1 MTATFSRRAILSSM
15 LAGAAGVLGAVLV
28 PVRATWAASRL
39 DSAEWLAEASRILR
53 SIRQPT
59 ISDRSVRVALSHD
72 LNGTQVRERIQQAI
86 DSLGTSGGGQVVVPP
101 GSWRVAGTIN
111 LVSNIEL
118 HISEGATITFSNR
131 VSDYLPPVLS
141 RWEGTEMYGFSPC
154 IRAYLASNIALTGK
168 GTLTGEGKSVIPSLD
183 RQENTD
189 QALLRE
195 MGRNLTPVHE
205 RVFGDGHALRQ
216 SFIQFFGCSA
226 VCVDGL
232 RLRNMPFWGVHVL
245 YSQDVTVKNIDVKSN
260 NSNNDGIDVDSSQ
273 NVRIEHC
280 TFRTKDDCIAVKS
293 GRDADGRRV
302 GRPSE
307 NIVIRECDMIDGG
320 SSGVAVGSEMSGG
333 VRNLYVFRC
342 AMQRVDSVLNVKSN
356 LDRGGLVENIRVWNV
371 GVGRCSRLLR
381 ITTNY
386 HSYAGGNFV
395 PILRDIA
402 MDDIRCDRAEI
413 AFDLIG
419 VPATPIREIS
429 VRDVRVNYADRALR
443 LEHAEQ
449 ITFERVV
456 VNGRDVI
463 PTPSTP
469 EVAKQRA
476 GLLQ

>member
-1 MTATFSRRAILSSM
+1 MTATFSRRKILSSM
-15 LAGAAGVLGAVLV
+15 LAGAAGALGAALF
-28 PVRATWAASRL
+28 PVRASWAAS
-39 DSAEWLAEASRILR
+39 SSTTTEWLAEAGRILR

-59 ISDRSVRVALSHD
+59 IPDRAVRVVLSQD
-72 LNGTQVRERIQQAI
+72 LKDTEVRERIQQAI
-86 DSLGTSGGGQVVVPP
+86 DSLGGSGGGQIIIPP
-101 GSWRVAGTIN
+101 GSWKVAGTIN

-118 HISEGATITFSNR
+118 HISEGATLTFSNKLA
-131 VSDYLPPVLS
+131 DYLPPVLS

-154 IRAYLASNIALTGK
+154 IRAYLASNIALTGS
-168 GTLTGEGKSVIPSLD
+168 GTLAGEGKSVIPSLD
-183 RQENTD
+183 RQENAD

-205 RVFGDGHALRQ
+205 RVFGEGHALRQ

-226 VCVDGL
+226 VCVDGP
-232 RLRNMPFWGVHVL
+232 RLRNMPFWGVHLL

-280 TFRTKDDCIAVKS
+280 TFRTKDDCVAVKS

-320 SSGVAVGSEMSGG
+320 SSGIAVGSEMSGG
-333 VRNLYVFRC
+333 VKNLYVFRC
-342 AMQRVDSVLNVKSN
+342 VMQRVDSALNVKSN
-356 LDRGGLVENIRVWNV
+356 LDRGGLVENIRMWNV

-395 PILRDIA
+395 PVLRDIA
-402 MDDIRCDRAEI
+402 MDDIRCERAEI

-419 VPATPIREIS
+419 VPATPIREVS
-429 VRDVRVNYADRALR
+429 ARDVRVNYADRALR

-449 ITFERVV
+449 VMFERVV
-456 VNGRDVI
+456 VNGKTVV
-463 PTPSTP
+463 
-469 EVAKQRA
+469 VAGAAAHASLTR
-476 GLLQ
+476 